1 LSGPA
6 AVPATVAIELGG
18 EAFDLELALT
28 REQQYQGLSDRASI
42 ADDGGMLFVFESA
55 ARRTFVMRRCLVPID
70 IAFISPAGTV
80 TAAYAMAV
88 EPYDRP
94 DVLLKP
100 YRSRYPAQYVIE
112 VKGGTWQRIGLEA
125 GDRVVL
131 PVDSLKAWRRVADAP
146 E

>member
-1 LSGPA
+1 
-6 AVPATVAIELGG
+6 
-18 EAFDLELALT
+18 
-28 REQQYQGLSDRASI
+28 
-42 ADDGGMLFVFESA
+42 
-55 ARRTFVMRRCLVPID
+55 
-70 IAFISPAGTV
+70 
-80 TAAYAMAV
+80 MAV